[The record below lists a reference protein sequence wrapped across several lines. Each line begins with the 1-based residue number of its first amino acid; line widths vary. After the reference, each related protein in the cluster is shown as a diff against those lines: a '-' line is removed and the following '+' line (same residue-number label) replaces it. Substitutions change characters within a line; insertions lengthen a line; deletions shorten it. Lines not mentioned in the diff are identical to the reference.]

1 MSDMFAPAEPV
12 APAPIAGFAPG
23 LADSHDVVGAE
34 AGVGSAAAGTAA
46 AADSIVFLCDCGPII
61 RDLIDLD
68 ALGVSAAG
76 LPGVAKVERH
86 VTLCSAEGKAFL
98 AAKLAENPDLLP
110 VIAACTPREHA
121 QDFAEACETAGRNAF
136 TMSRA
141 NIREQVAWVTP
152 DRAEA
157 TAKAL
162 DMIASAAARVGEQQP
177 LTAPELETETGVL
190 VVGAGVAGLTAAL
203 MIAESG
209 RAVTLVEREA
219 AIGGKVVLLSEIYPD
234 MECAPCLLEPLMDE
248 VLHHPGIEVLTYSEV
263 DELLGYLGNF
273 TAVIRKKSRHVDT
286 DGCYGCIDTCS
297 GVCPVGVSD
306 SFNAGMTQRHAVHV
320 PFVGA
325 LPNAA
330 VVDEGSCL
338 HFNGSECDA
347 CVGACPFGVID
358 LSGGDEVL
366 ERIVGAVII
375 ATGSQLHLAPG
386 GVYEHPRVMTTWE
399 FERVLNPDGPTG
411 GAIRL
416 RDGSTPKRIAFLHCA
431 DETGCAPAATCSQT
445 CCLALAKQ
453 IHETAHKL
461 PDAQLAEL
469 AFDRQLGGPHYN
481 RLALAED
488 APANLRTVRM
498 AIGDSLAVTAGAGD
512 RVIVNVK
519 LKDTERAGD
528 FDLVVMAAPHVGDAA
543 GVAMAGRM
551 GVDVDASGY
560 VLTSSK
566 VLRSFASRTA
576 GIFVAGSAQGE
587 RNITAAASSAAAT
600 AGAVL
605 SALVPGRKLIRE
617 ATTATV
623 NETICGGCQV
633 CILACPY
640 KAISFDAE
648 LKRAVV
654 NELLCHGCGTCASAC
669 PSSAITAK
677 HFTDGQLLAEIHS
690 LVASDHPA
698 PITADL

>member
-1 MSDMFAPAEPV
+1 MSDVFAPD
-12 APAPIAGFAPG
+12 GG
-23 LADSHDVVGAE
+23 LAPDAHVP
-34 AGVGSAAAGTAA
+34 GTTPST
-46 AADSIVFLCDCGPII
+46 ADSLVFLCDCGPII

-68 ALGVSAAG
+68 ALSTEVAA

-98 AAKLAENPDLLP
+98 AAKMAENPDLLP
-110 VIAACTPREHA
+110 VVAACTPREHA
-121 QDFAEACETAGRNAF
+121 QDFAEACETAGRNPF

-177 LTAPELETETGVL
+177 LEAPELEAETSVL
-190 VVGAGVAGLTAAL
+190 VVGSGIAGMTAAL
-203 MIAESG
+203 LIAESG
-209 RAVTLVEREA
+209 RQVTLVEREA
-219 AIGGKVVLLSEIYPD
+219 AIGGKVVLLSEVYPD

-273 TAVIRKKSRHVDT
+273 TAVIRTKSRHVDA

-306 SFNAGMTQRHAVHV
+306 TFNVGMTQRHAVHI

-330 VVDEGSCL
+330 VIDESACL
-338 HFNGSECDA
+338 HFNGGSCDA
-347 CVGACPFGVID
+347 CVGACPFGVIELD
-358 LSGGDEVL
+358 SGDEVI
-366 ERIVGAVII
+366 ERRVGAVIL
-375 ATGSQLHLAPG
+375 ATGSQLQLAAG
-386 GVYEHPRVMTTWE
+386 SVYEHPRVMTTWE

-411 GAIRL
+411 GEIRL
-416 RDGSTPKRIAFLHCA
+416 ADGSTPKRIAFLHCA
-431 DETGCAPAATCSQT
+431 DETGCAPAAACSQT

-453 IHETAHKL
+453 IFETAHKL
-461 PDAQLAEL
+461 PDAALAEL

-481 RLALAED
+481 RLAATEN

-498 AIGDSLAVTAGAGD
+498 AIGDSLAVTAGANG
-512 RVIVNVK
+512 RVVVGVN
-519 LKDTERAGD
+519 LKGGQRAGD
-528 FDLVVMAAPHVGDAA
+528 FDLVVMAAPHVGDAN
-543 GVAMAGRM
+543 GVALAGRI
-551 GVDVDASGY
+551 GVDVDAAGY

-566 VLRSFASRTA
+566 VLRPFASRTD

-587 RNITAAASSAAAT
+587 KNIPAAASSAAAT

-605 SALVPGRKLIRE
+605 SALVPGRKLVRE
-617 ATTATV
+617 ATTAV
-623 NETICGGCQV
+623 INDAICGGCQV

-640 KAISFDAE
+640 KAISFDADQ
-648 LKRAVV
+648 KHAVV

-677 HFTDGQLLAEIHS
+677 HFTDSQLLAEIHS
-690 LVASDHPA
+690 LVRNEHRTPV
-698 PITADL
+698 TANLQTPRREPS